1 MSNIPCPMDDSG
13 AFDCAFDMT
22 IEANPTTKGDKL

>member
-13 AFDCAFDMT
+13 AFDCVYD
-22 IEANPTTKGDKL
+22 IEERIKQLKEGQE